1 MNRKLLNGLLVAS
14 LAIGSAMSV
23 TSCKDTDEDL
33 YAQLRDENAT
43 LDQRVKADIEAL
55 KTAQKALEDAQKKCQ
70 QDCDAKWKE
79 CLLKKDFEKTLN
91 DYVKLQGQHATLKWY
106 LDQID
111 GALVL
116 KDADGNPYETIGQQF
131 LALESAI
138 AALQNATDLTEL
150 QEFLKEN
157 NTTLPDVL
165 QSAINAEQQAN
176 ENEAILKALLEGY
189 EYSEQD
195 VTKIKGLLKQAV
207 DDAAA
212 AKATADEAKSKATTA
227 AATANTAKDA
237 ADKATAAV
245 ATLTPRVETVEK
257 EIEKITAQLDA
268 MTGKLNHLI
277 TGIVLQQVKNPV
289 FGKINLPLDI
299 NSKMLVAYFGEASN
313 VNFPPVNTS
322 RYEYDNT
329 NTGIDEATASL
340 LNIDTKNFN
349 GYLYA
354 EYDKDQGKDDENKEM
369 KLGSVY
375 MTVNPAG
382 VVLDGAQFDLV
393 NSKDELSPVHLT
405 KLVSSND
412 ELMFGVGGR
421 SEALGNGFYVTDAML
436 PINKINDVKLTLG
449 GNFESEVEDLLKNH
463 TLSDLA
469 QVAKLIYG
477 QFNNKISATGVKAGW
492 EYEQAILD
500 EEGKPTGET
509 ETINDATY
517 SEYGLAATTFKPLSY
532 KFLYGRH
539 FKPLPTISPIEDF
552 TLDSKLTITM
562 PEFNFNFDDVNLGFS
577 FGNITVDIPDGTV
590 IEVKIPKTNVYKVV
604 DGVQTSDIIGVIEEQ
619 TVKATDFTS
628 LENALSTAIS
638 NALKTQDQKINDA
651 FKKAIG
657 EVAKK
662 INSQINTEMAKL
674 KTNIETQFNNIVTE
688 IQNKVNGYLGTV
700 NNYIDKANSF
710 LNRIN
715 RFIEDPNH
723 YLQVTMLYSGNDG
736 AFHQVSNSSVAPTT
750 LVLNGGDGITLHPTS
765 YTYDM
770 IAPSFK
776 KYVAVTKVYK
786 NGEPENVDL
795 ERTKA
800 ANNTAGL
807 LNTIFPGNYTDVALK
822 LEKNY
827 TYEIVYS
834 SLDYHGVTSTRKFY
848 IAAE

>member
-79 CLLKKDFEKTLN
+79 CLLKKDFGTEFTNALN
-91 DYVKLQGQHATLKWY
+91 AYVTANGQNASLKWY
-106 LDQID
+106 LEQLD
-111 GALVL
+111 GALTMT
-116 KDADGNPYETIGQQF
+116 KPDGSHYNTIGEQF
-131 LALESAI
+131 LALETAL
-138 AALQNATDLTEL
+138 AAL
-150 QEFLKEN
+150 N
-157 NTTLPDVL
+157 NTNITEIPGLNEVAQWLKDHDNQTLPQVL
-165 QSAINAEQQAN
+165 QKAIDADKQAN
-176 ENEAILKALLEGY
+176 ENLEILKALLKGY
-189 EYSEQD
+189 EEAD
-195 VTKIKGLLKQAV
+195 GTFDLTKIQGLMKQAV
-207 DDAAA
+207 DDAAE
-212 AKATADEAKSKATTA
+212 AKATADEAKETA
-227 AATANTAKDA
+227 ADAGRTASTAKEA
-237 ADKATAAV
+237 ADMAQKAVNALKT
-245 ATLTPRVETVEK
+245 RVETVEK
-257 EIEKITAQLDA
+257 KIEKITAQLDA
-268 MTGKLNHLI
+268 MTGKLNKLV
-277 TGIVLQQVKNPV
+277 TGILLQQVNNPV
-289 FGKINLPLDI
+289 FGKINLPLDV
-299 NSKMLVAYFGEASN
+299 NSKMLVAYFGEATN
-313 VNFPPVNTS
+313 VNFPPVNSSAT
-322 RYEYDNT
+322 EYNNNLVISAADQNLL
-329 NTGIDEATASL
+329 GISTEKFD
-340 LNIDTKNFN
+340 
-349 GYLYA
+349 GYL
-354 EYDKDQGKDDENKEM
+354 GVDENHNL
-369 KLGSVY
+369 KLGSIY
-375 MTVNPAG
+375 LTVNPAS
-382 VVLDGAQFDLV
+382 LDVTGANWDLV
-393 NSKDELSPVHLT
+393 NSKGEESPVILSA
-405 KLVSSND
+405 LEESD
-412 ELMFGVGGR
+412 EKLMFGFGGR
-421 SEALGNGFYVTDAML
+421 ADDLPSLYRTEATVSEND
-436 PINKINDVKLTLG
+436 IDKIKLSLG
-449 GNFESEVEDLLKNH
+449 GNFESEIEDLLKNH

-469 QVAKLIYG
+469 QVAKLVYG
-477 QFNNKISATGVKAGW
+477 QFNNKVEATGIRAGW
-492 EYEQAILD
+492 DYD
-500 EEGKPTGET
+500 EVSVDENGVITT
-509 ETINDATY
+509 EKKQDATF
-517 SEYGLAATTFKPLSY
+517 SEFGLAATTFKPLSY

-562 PEFNFNFDDVNLGFS
+562 PTFKFNFDDVNLGFS

-590 IEVKIPKTNVYKVV
+590 IEVKIPETNVYKVV
-604 DGVQTSDIIGVIEEQ
+604 NGVQTSEIIGVIKEQ

-628 LENALSTAIS
+628 LEGALSTAIS
-638 NALKTQDQKINDA
+638 NALQTQNQAINDA

-662 INSQINTEMAKL
+662 INSQINTEMDKL

-723 YLQVTMLYSGNDG
+723 YLQVTMLYSANDG
-736 AFHQVSNSSVAPTT
+736 AFHQVSNSSVMPTT

-776 KYVAVTKVYK
+776 KYVAVTKVYNTK
-786 NGEPENVDL
+786 TGVTDEAL
-795 ERTKA
+795 TKA
-800 ANNTAGL
+800 ANDEAGL
-807 LNTIFPGNYTDVALK
+807 LNTVFPGNYTDVALK
-822 LEKNY
+822 LTKGY

>member
-165 QSAINAEQQAN
+165 QSAINAEKQAN
-176 ENEAILKALLEGY
+176 ENQAILEALLDGY

-195 VTKIKGLLKQAV
+195 VTKIKGLLKKAV
-207 DDAAA
+207 EDADAAKTA
-212 AKATADEAKSKATTA
+212 ANEAKTAANNAVTKATTA
-227 AATANTAKDA
+227 ETVANEAKTAVTNLT
-237 ADKATAAV
+237 TRVAAV
-245 ATLTPRVETVEK
+245 EK
-257 EIEKITAQLDA
+257 SVKELTAQLDA

-277 TGIVLQQVKNPV
+277 TSIEIQQVKNPV
-289 FGKINLPLDI
+289 FGKMNLPLDV
-299 NSKMLVAYFGEASN
+299 NSKMLISYFGEASN
-313 VNFPPVNTS
+313 VNFPPVNSSAT
-322 RYEYDNT
+322 EYNNNLVISAADQNLL
-329 NTGIDEATASL
+329 GISTE
-340 LNIDTKNFN
+340 NFN
-349 GYLYA
+349 GYLGA
-354 EYDKDQGKDDENKEM
+354 EDGNL

-382 VVLDGAQFDLV
+382 VDLEGAKFEMV
-393 NSKDELSPVHLT
+393 NSQGVASSVKLSELVKSDEVL
-405 KLVSSND
+405 K
-412 ELMFGVGGR
+412 FGFGGR
-421 SEALGNGFYVTDAML
+421 AADPTLPSLYVADATL
-436 PINKINDVKLTLG
+436 PVADIDKIKLTLG

-477 QFNNKISATGVKAGW
+477 QFNNKIEATGVKAGW

-500 EEGKPTGET
+500 EEGNPTGET
-509 ETINDATY
+509 ETIKDATF
-517 SEYGLAATTFKPLSY
+517 SEFGLAATTFKPLSY

-562 PEFNFNFDDVNLGFS
+562 PSFNFNFNNVTLDFKFEG
-577 FGNITVDIPDGTV
+577 ITVSLAGSEIV
-590 IEVKIPKTNVYKVV
+590 VNIPKTPVYDNDGNPIGYIQPDPVIV
-604 DGVQTSDIIGVIEEQ
+604 DNFADLEGAINNSL
-619 TVKATDFTS
+619 ATS
-628 LENALSTAIS
+628 LAA
-638 NALKTQDQKINDA
+638 QDTKLQEA
-651 FKKAIG
+651 FKKAINNI
-657 EVAKK
+657 AT
-662 INSQINTEMAKL
+662 QINGEINKEMAKL

-723 YLQVTMLYSGNDG
+723 YLQVTMLYSANDG

-776 KYVAVTKVYK
+776 KYVAVTKVY
-786 NGEPENVDL
+786 D
-795 ERTKA
+795 TKTGA
-800 ANNTAGL
+800 TNETLTKEANDKAGL
-807 LNTIFPGNYTDVALK
+807 LNTVFPGNYTDVALK
-822 LEKNY
+822 LTKGY

>member
-1 MNRKLLNGLLVAS
+1 MVAS

-55 KTAQKALEDAQKKCQ
+55 QKAQKALEDAQKKCQ

-79 CLLKKDFEKTLN
+79 CLFSKDFEKTLN
-91 DYVKLQGQHATLKWY
+91 DYVKLQGQRTTLKWY

-165 QSAINAEQQAN
+165 QSAINAEKQAN
-176 ENEAILKALLEGY
+176 ENQAILEALLDGY

-195 VTKIKGLLKQAV
+195 VTKIKGLLKKAV
-207 DDAAA
+207 EDADAAKTA
-212 AKATADEAKSKATTA
+212 ANEAKTAANNAVTKATTA
-227 AATANTAKDA
+227 ETVANEAKTAVTNLT
-237 ADKATAAV
+237 TRVAAV
-245 ATLTPRVETVEK
+245 EK
-257 EIEKITAQLDA
+257 SVKELTAQLDA

-277 TGIVLQQVKNPV
+277 TSIEIQQVKNPV
-289 FGKINLPLDI
+289 FGKMNLPLDV
-299 NSKMLVAYFGEASN
+299 NSKMLVSYFGEASN
-313 VNFPPVNTS
+313 VNFPPVNSSAT
-322 RYEYDNT
+322 EYNNNLVISAADQNLL
-329 NTGIDEATASL
+329 GISTE
-340 LNIDTKNFN
+340 NFN
-349 GYLYA
+349 GYLGA
-354 EYDKDQGKDDENKEM
+354 EDGNL

-382 VVLDGAQFDLV
+382 VDLEGAKFEMV
-393 NSKDELSPVHLT
+393 NSQGVASSVKLSELVKSDEVL
-405 KLVSSND
+405 K
-412 ELMFGVGGR
+412 FGFGGR
-421 SEALGNGFYVTDAML
+421 AADPTLPSLYVADATL
-436 PINKINDVKLTLG
+436 PVADIDKIKLTLG

-477 QFNNKISATGVKAGW
+477 QFNNKIEATGVKAGW

-500 EEGKPTGET
+500 EEGNPTGET
-509 ETINDATY
+509 ETIKDATF
-517 SEYGLAATTFKPLSY
+517 SEFGLAATTFKPLSY

-562 PEFNFNFDDVNLGFS
+562 PSFNFNFNNVTLDFKFEG
-577 FGNITVDIPDGTV
+577 ITVSLAGSEIV
-590 IEVKIPKTNVYKVV
+590 VNIPKTPVYDNDGNPIGYIKPDPVIV
-604 DGVQTSDIIGVIEEQ
+604 DNFADLEGAINNSL
-619 TVKATDFTS
+619 ATS
-628 LENALSTAIS
+628 LAA
-638 NALKTQDQKINDA
+638 QDTKLQEA
-651 FKKAIG
+651 FKKAINNI
-657 EVAKK
+657 AT
-662 INSQINTEMAKL
+662 QINGEINKEMDKL
-674 KTNIETQFNNIVTE
+674 KTNIETQFDNIISE
-688 IQNKVNGYLGTV
+688 IQDKVNGYLGTV

-723 YLQVTMLYSGNDG
+723 YLQVTMLYSANDG

-776 KYVAVTKVYK
+776 KYVAVTKVYDTK
-786 NGEPENVDL
+786 TGATDEAL
-795 ERTKA
+795 TKA
-800 ANNTAGL
+800 ANNEAGL
-807 LNTIFPGNYTDVALK
+807 LNTVFPGNYTDVALK
-822 LEKNY
+822 LTKGY

>member
-116 KDADGNPYETIGQQF
+116 KDADGKPYETIGQQF

-150 QEFLKEN
+150 QDFLKEN

-165 QSAINAEQQAN
+165 KSAIEAEKQAN
-176 ENEAILKALLEGY
+176 ENQAILEALLDGY
-189 EYSEQD
+189 DYSEQD
-195 VTKIKGLLKQAV
+195 VTKIKGLLKKAV
-207 DDAAA
+207 EDAAA
-212 AKATADEAKSKATTA
+212 AKDAATEAKNKASQA
-227 AATANTAKDA
+227 VNTANTAKDA

-245 ATLTPRVETVEK
+245 ATLTTRVAAVEK
-257 EIEKITAQLDA
+257 SVKELTAKLDA

-277 TGIVLQQVKNPV
+277 TGIELQQVNNPV
-289 FGKINLPLDI
+289 FGKMNLPLDV
-299 NSKMLVAYFGEASN
+299 NSKMLVSYFGEASN

-322 RYEYDNT
+322 STEYDGKTIVISSTDNQLL
-329 NTGIDEATASL
+329 GISTEKFD
-340 LNIDTKNFN
+340 
-349 GYLYA
+349 GYLGA
-354 EYDKDQGKDDENKEM
+354 ENGNL

-382 VVLDGAQFDLV
+382 VDLEGATFELV
-393 NSKDELSPVHLT
+393 NSQGVASSVKLSELVKSDEVL
-405 KLVSSND
+405 K
-412 ELMFGVGGR
+412 FGFGGR
-421 SEALGNGFYVTDAML
+421 AADPTLPSLYVADATV
-436 PINKINDVKLTLG
+436 PVADIDKIKLTLG

-477 QFNNKISATGVKAGW
+477 QFNNKIEATGVKAGW
-492 EYEQAILD
+492 EYEQTTYD
-500 EEGKPTGET
+500 EKGNATT
-509 ETINDATY
+509 ETIKDATY
-517 SEYGLAATTFKPLSY
+517 SEFGLAATTFKPLSY

-562 PEFNFNFDDVNLGFS
+562 PTFNFNFDGVDLGFS
-577 FGNITVDIPDGTV
+577 FGNIAVSLNGAEIVVNIPET
-590 IEVKIPKTNVYKVV
+590 PVY
-604 DGVQTSDIIGVIEEQ
+604 DNDNHPIGYIKPDPIHV
-619 TVKATDFTS
+619 TDFSQLEAQISASISSS
-628 LENALSTAIS
+628 LQA
-638 NALKTQDQKINDA
+638 QDEKINEA
-651 FKKAIG
+651 FRKAIG

-662 INSQINTEMAKL
+662 INGQINQEMAKL
-674 KTNIETQFNNIVTE
+674 KTNIEGQFDKIISE
-688 IQNKVNGYLGTV
+688 IQDKVNGYLGTV
-700 NNYIDKANSF
+700 NNYIGKANSF

-723 YLQVTMLYSGNDG
+723 YLQVTMLYSANDG
-736 AFHQVSNSSVAPTT
+736 AFHQVSNSSVMPTT

-776 KYVAVTKVYK
+776 KYVAVTKVYDTK
-786 NGEPENVDL
+786 TGVTDEAL
-795 ERTKA
+795 TKA
-800 ANNTAGL
+800 ANNEAGL
-807 LNTIFPGNYTDVALK
+807 LNTVFPGNYTDVALK
-822 LEKNY
+822 LTKGY

>member
-55 KTAQKALEDAQKKCQ
+55 QKAQKALEDAQKKCQ

-165 QSAINAEQQAN
+165 QSAINAEKQAN
-176 ENEAILKALLEGY
+176 ENQAILEALLDGY

-245 ATLTPRVETVEK
+245 ATLTTRVAAVEK
-257 EIEKITAQLDA
+257 SVKELTAQLDA

-277 TGIVLQQVKNPV
+277 TSIEIQQVKNPV
-289 FGKINLPLDI
+289 FGKMNLPLDV
-299 NSKMLVAYFGEASN
+299 NSKMLVSYFGEASN
-313 VNFPPVNTS
+313 VNFPPVNSSAT
-322 RYEYDNT
+322 EYNNNLVISAADQNLL
-329 NTGIDEATASL
+329 GISTEKFD
-340 LNIDTKNFN
+340 
-349 GYLYA
+349 GYLGA
-354 EYDKDQGKDDENKEM
+354 EDGNL

-382 VVLDGAQFDLV
+382 VDLEGAKFEMV
-393 NSKDELSPVHLT
+393 NSQGVASSVKLSELVKSDEVL
-405 KLVSSND
+405 K
-412 ELMFGVGGR
+412 FGFGGR
-421 SEALGNGFYVTDAML
+421 AADPTLPSLYVADATL
-436 PINKINDVKLTLG
+436 PVADIDKIKLTLG

-477 QFNNKISATGVKAGW
+477 QFNNKIEATGVKAGW

-500 EEGKPTGET
+500 EEGNPTGET
-509 ETINDATY
+509 ETIKDATF
-517 SEYGLAATTFKPLSY
+517 SEFGLAATTFKPLSY

-577 FGNITVDIPDGTV
+577 FGDITVSLAGAEIIVNIPETTV
-590 IEVKIPKTNVYKVV
+590 YDDENNPIGYIKPDPIHVK
-604 DGVQTSDIIGVIEEQ
+604 
-619 TVKATDFTS
+619 DFSQLEAQISASISSS
-628 LENALSTAIS
+628 LQA
-638 NALKTQDQKINDA
+638 QDEKINEA

-662 INSQINTEMAKL
+662 INSQINTEMDKL

-723 YLQVTMLYSGNDG
+723 YLQVTMLYSANDG

-776 KYVAVTKVYK
+776 KYVAVTKVYDTK
-786 NGEPENVDL
+786 TGVTDEAL
-795 ERTKA
+795 TKA
-800 ANNTAGL
+800 ANNEAGL
-807 LNTIFPGNYTDVALK
+807 LNTVFPGNYTDVALK
-822 LEKNY
+822 LTKGY

>member
-55 KTAQKALEDAQKKCQ
+55 QKAQKALEEAQKKCQ

-165 QSAINAEQQAN
+165 QSAINAEKQAN
-176 ENEAILKALLEGY
+176 ENQAILEALLDGY

-195 VTKIKGLLKQAV
+195 VTKIKGLLKKAV
-207 DDAAA
+207 EDADAAKTA
-212 AKATADEAKSKATTA
+212 ANEAKTAANNAVTKATTA
-227 AATANTAKDA
+227 ETVANEAKTAVTNLT
-237 ADKATAAV
+237 TRVAAV
-245 ATLTPRVETVEK
+245 EK
-257 EIEKITAQLDA
+257 SVKELTAQLDA

-277 TGIVLQQVKNPV
+277 TSIEIQQVKNPV
-289 FGKINLPLDI
+289 FGKMNLPLDV
-299 NSKMLVAYFGEASN
+299 NSKMLVSYFGEASN
-313 VNFPPVNTS
+313 VNFPPVNSSAT
-322 RYEYDNT
+322 EYNNNLVISAADQNLL
-329 NTGIDEATASL
+329 GISTE
-340 LNIDTKNFN
+340 NFN
-349 GYLYA
+349 GYLGA
-354 EYDKDQGKDDENKEM
+354 EDGNL

-382 VVLDGAQFDLV
+382 VDLEGAKFEMV
-393 NSKDELSPVHLT
+393 NSQGVASSVKLSELVKSDEVL
-405 KLVSSND
+405 K
-412 ELMFGVGGR
+412 FGFGGR
-421 SEALGNGFYVTDAML
+421 AADPTLPSLYVADATL
-436 PINKINDVKLTLG
+436 PVADIDKIKLTLG

-477 QFNNKISATGVKAGW
+477 QFNNKIEATGVKAGW
-492 EYEQAILD
+492 EYKQDILD
-500 EEGKPTGET
+500 EEGNPTGET
-509 ETINDATY
+509 ETIKDATF
-517 SEYGLAATTFKPLSY
+517 SEFGLAATTFKPLSY

-562 PEFNFNFDDVNLGFS
+562 PSFNFNFNNVTLDFKFEG
-577 FGNITVDIPDGTV
+577 ITVSLAGSEIV
-590 IEVKIPKTNVYKVV
+590 VNIPKTPVYDNDGNPIGYIQPDPVIV
-604 DGVQTSDIIGVIEEQ
+604 DNFADLEGAINNSL
-619 TVKATDFTS
+619 ATS
-628 LENALSTAIS
+628 LAA
-638 NALKTQDQKINDA
+638 QDTKLQEA
-651 FKKAIG
+651 FKKAINNI
-657 EVAKK
+657 AT
-662 INSQINTEMAKL
+662 QINGEINKEMAKL

-723 YLQVTMLYSGNDG
+723 YLQVTMLYSANDG

-776 KYVAVTKVYK
+776 KYVAVTKVY
-786 NGEPENVDL
+786 D
-795 ERTKA
+795 TKTGA
-800 ANNTAGL
+800 TNETLTKEANDKAGL
-807 LNTIFPGNYTDVALK
+807 LNTVFPGNYTDVALK
-822 LEKNY
+822 LTKGY

>member
-195 VTKIKGLLKQAV
+195 VTKIKGLLKKAV

-212 AKATADEAKSKATTA
+212 AKAAANEAKTAANNAVTKATTA
-227 AATANTAKDA
+227 ETVANEAKTAVTNLT
-237 ADKATAAV
+237 TRVAAV
-245 ATLTPRVETVEK
+245 EK
-257 EIEKITAQLDA
+257 SVKDLAAQLDA

-277 TGIVLQQVKNPV
+277 TSIEIQQVKNPV
-289 FGKINLPLDI
+289 FGKMNLPLDV
-299 NSKMLVAYFGEASN
+299 NSKMLVSYFGEASN
-313 VNFPPVNTS
+313 VNFPPVNSSAT
-322 RYEYDNT
+322 EYNNNLVISAADQNLL
-329 NTGIDEATASL
+329 GISTE
-340 LNIDTKNFN
+340 NFN
-349 GYLYA
+349 GYLGA
-354 EYDKDQGKDDENKEM
+354 EDGNL

-382 VVLDGAQFDLV
+382 VDLEGAKFEMV
-393 NSKDELSPVHLT
+393 NSQGVASSVKLSELVKSDEVL
-405 KLVSSND
+405 K
-412 ELMFGVGGR
+412 FGFGGR
-421 SEALGNGFYVTDAML
+421 AADPTLPSLYVADATL
-436 PINKINDVKLTLG
+436 PVADIDKIKLTLG

-477 QFNNKISATGVKAGW
+477 QFNNKIEATGVKAGW
-492 EYEQAILD
+492 EYKQAILD
-500 EEGKPTGET
+500 EEGNPTGET
-509 ETINDATY
+509 ETIKDATF
-517 SEYGLAATTFKPLSY
+517 SEFGLAATTFKPLSY

-577 FGNITVDIPDGTV
+577 FGDITVSLAGAEIIVNIPETTV
-590 IEVKIPKTNVYKVV
+590 YDDENNPIGYIKPDPIHVK
-604 DGVQTSDIIGVIEEQ
+604 
-619 TVKATDFTS
+619 DFSQLEAQISASISSS
-628 LENALSTAIS
+628 LQA
-638 NALKTQDQKINDA
+638 QDEKINEA

-662 INSQINTEMAKL
+662 INSQINTEMDKL

-723 YLQVTMLYSGNDG
+723 YLQVTMLYSANDG

-750 LVLNGGDGITLHPTS
+750 LELNGGDGITLHPTS

-776 KYVAVTKVYK
+776 KYVAVTKVYDNK
-786 NGEPENVDL
+786 TGVTNEAL
-795 ERTKA
+795 TKA
-800 ANNTAGL
+800 ANDKAGL
-807 LNTIFPGNYTDVALK
+807 LNTVFPGNYTDVALK
-822 LEKNY
+822 LTKGY

-848 IAAE
+848 IMVK

>member
-43 LDQRVKADIEAL
+43 LDQKVNADIEAL
-55 KTAQKALEDAQKKCQ
+55 KTAQKALEEAQKKCQ

-91 DYVKLQGQHATLKWY
+91 DYVKSAGRNETLLWY
-106 LDQID
+106 LAQINSALTKANPD
-111 GALVL
+111 GTNTEYNTIGERFVALETALAALNNTNITEIPGLDEVAQWL
-116 KDADGNPYETIGQQF
+116 KDHDNQ
-131 LALESAI
+131 
-138 AALQNATDLTEL
+138 
-150 QEFLKEN
+150 
-157 NTTLPDVL
+157 TLPQVL
-165 QSAINAEQQAN
+165 QKAINADKQAN
-176 ENEAILKALLEGY
+176 ENLAILQALLKGY
-189 EYSEQD
+189 ENAD
-195 VTKIKGLLKQAV
+195 GTFDLTKIQGLMKQAV

-227 AATANTAKDA
+227 AATANTAKEA

-245 ATLTPRVETVEK
+245 ATLTTRVETVEK
-257 EIEKITAQLDA
+257 KIEKITAQLDA

-277 TGIVLQQVKNPV
+277 TSIEIQQVKNPV
-289 FGKINLPLDI
+289 FGKMNLPLDV
-299 NSKMLVAYFGEASN
+299 NSKMLVSYFGEASN
-313 VNFPPVNTS
+313 VNFPPVNSSAT
-322 RYEYDNT
+322 EYNNNLVISAADQNLL
-329 NTGIDEATASL
+329 GISTE
-340 LNIDTKNFN
+340 NFN
-349 GYLYA
+349 GYLGA
-354 EYDKDQGKDDENKEM
+354 EDGNL

-382 VVLDGAQFDLV
+382 VDLEGAKFEMV
-393 NSKDELSPVHLT
+393 NSQGVASSVKLSELVKSDEVL
-405 KLVSSND
+405 K
-412 ELMFGVGGR
+412 FGFGGR
-421 SEALGNGFYVTDAML
+421 AADPTLPSLYVADATL
-436 PINKINDVKLTLG
+436 PVADIDKIKLTLG

-477 QFNNKISATGVKAGW
+477 QFNNKIEATGVKAGW

-500 EEGKPTGET
+500 EEGNPTGET
-509 ETINDATY
+509 ETIKDATF
-517 SEYGLAATTFKPLSY
+517 SEFGLAATTFKPLSY

-577 FGNITVDIPDGTV
+577 FGDITVDIPDGTV
-590 IEVKIPKTNVYKVV
+590 IEVKIPETNVYKVV
-604 DGVQTSDIIGVIEEQ
+604 NGVQTSEIIGVIKEQ

-628 LENALSTAIS
+628 LEGALSTAIS
-638 NALKTQDQKINDA
+638 NALQTQNEAINDA

-662 INSQINTEMAKL
+662 INSQINTEMDKL

-723 YLQVTMLYSGNDG
+723 YLQVTMLYSANDG

-750 LVLNGGDGITLHPTS
+750 LELNGGDGITLHPTS

-776 KYVAVTKVYK
+776 KYVAVTKVYDNK
-786 NGEPENVDL
+786 TGVTNEAL
-795 ERTKA
+795 TKA
-800 ANNTAGL
+800 ANDKAGL
-807 LNTIFPGNYTDVALK
+807 LNTVFPGNYTDVALK
-822 LEKNY
+822 LTKGY

-848 IAAE
+848 IMVK

>member
-55 KTAQKALEDAQKKCQ
+55 KTAQKALEDAQKKCKT
-70 QDCDAKWKE
+70 DCEKAWTDFKATGFDE
-79 CLLKKDFEKTLN
+79 CLN
-91 DYVKLQGQHATLKWY
+91 NYVKKNGQHAALTWY
-106 LDQID
+106 LEQID

-150 QEFLKEN
+150 QDFLKEN

-165 QSAINAEQQAN
+165 KSAIKAEKQAN
-176 ENEAILKALLEGY
+176 ENQAILEALLDGY
-189 EYSEQD
+189 DYSEQD
-195 VTKIKGLLKQAV
+195 VTKIKGLLKKAV
-207 DDAAA
+207 EDAAA
-212 AKATADEAKSKATTA
+212 AKAAATEAKTTA
-227 AATANTAKDA
+227 SQAVTTANTAKDA

-245 ATLTPRVETVEK
+245 ATLTTRVAAVEK
-257 EIEKITAQLDA
+257 SVKELTAKLDA

-277 TGIVLQQVKNPV
+277 TGIELQQVNNPV
-289 FGKINLPLDI
+289 FGKMNLPLDV
-299 NSKMLVAYFGEASN
+299 NSKMLVSYFGEASN

-322 RYEYDNT
+322 STEYDGKTIVISSTDNQLL
-329 NTGIDEATASL
+329 GISTEKFD
-340 LNIDTKNFN
+340 
-349 GYLYA
+349 GYLGA
-354 EYDKDQGKDDENKEM
+354 ENGNL

-382 VVLDGAQFDLV
+382 VDLEGATFELV
-393 NSKDELSPVHLT
+393 NSQGTASSVKLSELVKSDEVL
-405 KLVSSND
+405 K
-412 ELMFGVGGR
+412 FGFGGR
-421 SEALGNGFYVTDAML
+421 AADPTLPSLYVADATV
-436 PINKINDVKLTLG
+436 PVADIDKIKLTLG

-477 QFNNKISATGVKAGW
+477 QFNNKLEATGVKAGW
-492 EYEQAILD
+492 EYEQTTYD
-500 EEGKPTGET
+500 ENGNATT
-509 ETINDATY
+509 ETIKDATY
-517 SEYGLAATTFKPLSY
+517 SEFGLAATTFKPLSY

-562 PEFNFNFDDVNLGFS
+562 PTFNFNFNNVTLDFKFEG
-577 FGNITVDIPDGTV
+577 ITVSLTGSQIVVNIPRTPVYDNAGNPIGYIEPEPV
-590 IEVKIPKTNVYKVV
+590 IV
-604 DGVQTSDIIGVIEEQ
+604 DKFADLE
-619 TVKATDFTS
+619 KAINSSLATS
-628 LENALSTAIS
+628 LAA
-638 NALKTQDQKINDA
+638 QDTKLQEA

-657 EVAKK
+657 NIAT
-662 INSQINTEMAKL
+662 QINGEINKQMASL
-674 KTNIETQFNNIVTE
+674 KTSIEGQFDKIISE
-688 IQNKVNGYLGTV
+688 IQDKVNGYLGTV
-700 NNYIDKANSF
+700 NNYIGKANSF

-723 YLQVTMLYSGNDG
+723 YLQVTMLYSANDG
-736 AFHQVSNSSVAPTT
+736 AFHQVSNSSVMPTT

-776 KYVAVTKVYK
+776 KYVAVTKVYDTK
-786 NGEPENVDL
+786 TGVTDEAL
-795 ERTKA
+795 TKA
-800 ANNTAGL
+800 ANNEAGL
-807 LNTIFPGNYTDVALK
+807 LNTVFPGNYTDVALK
-822 LEKNY
+822 LTKGY

>member
-55 KTAQKALEDAQKKCQ
+55 QKAQKALEEAQKQCKT
-70 QDCDAKWKE
+70 DCEKAWTDFKATGFDE
-79 CLLKKDFEKTLN
+79 CLN
-91 DYVKLQGQHATLKWY
+91 NYVKKNGQHAALTWY
-106 LDQID
+106 LEQID

-116 KDADGNPYETIGQQF
+116 KDADGHPYETIGQQF

-212 AKATADEAKSKATTA
+212 AKATADEAKTAANNAVTKATTA
-227 AATANTAKDA
+227 ETVANEAKTAVTNLT
-237 ADKATAAV
+237 TRVAAV
-245 ATLTPRVETVEK
+245 EK
-257 EIEKITAQLDA
+257 SVKELTAQLDA

-277 TGIVLQQVKNPV
+277 TSIEIQQVKNPV
-289 FGKINLPLDI
+289 FGKMNLPLDV
-299 NSKMLVAYFGEASN
+299 NSKMLVSYFGEASN
-313 VNFPPVNTS
+313 VNFPPVNSSAT
-322 RYEYDNT
+322 EYNNNLVISAADQNLL
-329 NTGIDEATASL
+329 GISTE
-340 LNIDTKNFN
+340 NFN
-349 GYLYA
+349 GYLGA
-354 EYDKDQGKDDENKEM
+354 EDGNL

-382 VVLDGAQFDLV
+382 VDLEGAKFEMV
-393 NSKDELSPVHLT
+393 NSQGVASSVKLSELVKSDEVL
-405 KLVSSND
+405 K
-412 ELMFGVGGR
+412 FGFGGR
-421 SEALGNGFYVTDAML
+421 AADPTLPSLYVADATL
-436 PINKINDVKLTLG
+436 PVADIDKIKLTLG

-477 QFNNKISATGVKAGW
+477 QFNNKIEATGVKAGW

-500 EEGKPTGET
+500 EEGNPTGET
-509 ETINDATY
+509 ETIKDATF
-517 SEYGLAATTFKPLSY
+517 SEFGLAATTFKPLSY

-577 FGNITVDIPDGTV
+577 FGDITVSLAGAEIIVNIPETTV
-590 IEVKIPKTNVYKVV
+590 YDDENNPIGYIKPDPIHVK
-604 DGVQTSDIIGVIEEQ
+604 
-619 TVKATDFTS
+619 DFSQLEAQISASISSS
-628 LENALSTAIS
+628 LQA
-638 NALKTQDQKINDA
+638 QDEKINEA

-662 INSQINTEMAKL
+662 INSQINTEMDKL

-723 YLQVTMLYSGNDG
+723 YLQVTMLYSANDG

-776 KYVAVTKVYK
+776 KYVAVTKVYNTK
-786 NGEPENVDL
+786 TGVTDEAL
-795 ERTKA
+795 TKA
-800 ANNTAGL
+800 ANNEAGL
-807 LNTIFPGNYTDVALK
+807 LNTVFPGNYTDVALK
-822 LEKNY
+822 LTKGY

>member
-43 LDQRVKADIEAL
+43 LDQKVNADIEAL
-55 KTAQKALEDAQKKCQ
+55 QKAQKALEEAQKKCKE
-70 QDCDAKWKE
+70 DCETAWTNFKQTGLEEWLNNYVQKAGRNE
-79 CLLKKDFEKTLN
+79 TLL
-91 DYVKLQGQHATLKWY
+91 WY
-106 LDQID
+106 LQQINSALTKANPD
-111 GALVL
+111 GTTTEY
-116 KDADGNPYETIGQQF
+116 NTIGERF
-131 LALESAI
+131 VELESAI
-138 AALQNATDLTEL
+138 AAL
-150 QEFLKEN
+150 N
-157 NTTLPDVL
+157 NTNITDIPGLNEVAEWLKNHDNQTLPQVL
-165 QSAINAEQQAN
+165 QKAINADKQAN
-176 ENEAILKALLEGY
+176 ENLAILQALLKGY
-189 EYSEQD
+189 ENAD
-195 VTKIKGLLKQAV
+195 GTFDLTKIQGLMKQAV
-207 DDAAA
+207 EDAAE
-212 AKATADEAKSKATTA
+212 AKTTADEAKETA
-227 AATANTAKDA
+227 ADAGRTASTAKEA
-237 ADKATAAV
+237 ADMAQKAVNALKT
-245 ATLTPRVETVEK
+245 RVETVEK
-257 EIEKITAQLDA
+257 NIEKLTAQLDA

-277 TGIVLQQVKNPV
+277 TSIEIQQVKNPV
-289 FGKINLPLDI
+289 FGKMNLPLDV
-299 NSKMLVAYFGEASN
+299 NSKMLVSYFGEASN
-313 VNFPPVNTS
+313 VNFPPVNSSAT
-322 RYEYDNT
+322 EYNNNLVISAADQNLL
-329 NTGIDEATASL
+329 GISTE
-340 LNIDTKNFN
+340 NFN
-349 GYLYA
+349 GYLGA
-354 EYDKDQGKDDENKEM
+354 EDGNL

-382 VVLDGAQFDLV
+382 VDLEGAKFEMV
-393 NSKDELSPVHLT
+393 NSQGVASSVKLSELVKSDEVL
-405 KLVSSND
+405 K
-412 ELMFGVGGR
+412 FGFGGR
-421 SEALGNGFYVTDAML
+421 AADPTLPSLYVADATL
-436 PINKINDVKLTLG
+436 PVADIDKIKLTLG

-477 QFNNKISATGVKAGW
+477 QFNNKIEATGVKAGW

-500 EEGKPTGET
+500 EEGNPTGET
-509 ETINDATY
+509 ETIKDATF
-517 SEYGLAATTFKPLSY
+517 SEFGLAATTFKPLSY

-562 PEFNFNFDDVNLGFS
+562 PSFNFNFNNVTLDFKFEG
-577 FGNITVDIPDGTV
+577 ITVSLAGSEIV
-590 IEVKIPKTNVYKVV
+590 VNIPKTPVYDNDGNPIGYIEPDPVIV
-604 DGVQTSDIIGVIEEQ
+604 DNFADLEGAINNSL
-619 TVKATDFTS
+619 ATS
-628 LENALSTAIS
+628 LAA
-638 NALKTQDQKINDA
+638 QDTKLQEA
-651 FKKAIG
+651 FKKAINNI
-657 EVAKK
+657 AT
-662 INSQINTEMAKL
+662 QINGEINKEMAKL

-723 YLQVTMLYSGNDG
+723 YLQVTMLYSANDG

-776 KYVAVTKVYK
+776 KYVAVTKVYDTK
-786 NGEPENVDL
+786 TGVTDEAL
-795 ERTKA
+795 TKA
-800 ANNTAGL
+800 ANNEAGL
-807 LNTIFPGNYTDVALK
+807 LNTVFPGNYTDVALK
-822 LEKNY
+822 LTKGY

>member
-138 AALQNATDLTEL
+138 TALQNATDLTEL

-165 QSAINAEQQAN
+165 QSAINAEKQAN
-176 ENEAILKALLEGY
+176 ENQAILEALLDGY

-195 VTKIKGLLKQAV
+195 VTKIKGLLKKAV
-207 DDAAA
+207 EDADAAKTA
-212 AKATADEAKSKATTA
+212 ANEAKTAANNAVTKATTA
-227 AATANTAKDA
+227 ETVANEAKTAVTNLT
-237 ADKATAAV
+237 TRVAAV
-245 ATLTPRVETVEK
+245 EK
-257 EIEKITAQLDA
+257 SVKELTAQLDA

-277 TGIVLQQVKNPV
+277 TSIEIQQVKNPV
-289 FGKINLPLDI
+289 FGKMNLPLDV
-299 NSKMLVAYFGEASN
+299 NSKMLISYFGEASN
-313 VNFPPVNTS
+313 VNFPPVNSSAT
-322 RYEYDNT
+322 EYNNNLVISAADQNLL
-329 NTGIDEATASL
+329 GISTE
-340 LNIDTKNFN
+340 NFN
-349 GYLYA
+349 GYLGA
-354 EYDKDQGKDDENKEM
+354 EDGNL

-382 VVLDGAQFDLV
+382 VDLEGAKFEMV
-393 NSKDELSPVHLT
+393 NSQGVASSVKLSELVKSDEVL
-405 KLVSSND
+405 K
-412 ELMFGVGGR
+412 FGFGGR
-421 SEALGNGFYVTDAML
+421 AADPTLPSLYVADATL
-436 PINKINDVKLTLG
+436 PVADIDKIKLTLG

-477 QFNNKISATGVKAGW
+477 QFNNKIEATGVKAGW

-500 EEGKPTGET
+500 EEGNPTGET
-509 ETINDATY
+509 ETIKDATF
-517 SEYGLAATTFKPLSY
+517 SEFGLAATTFKPLSY

-562 PEFNFNFDDVNLGFS
+562 PSFNFNFNNVTLDFKFEG
-577 FGNITVDIPDGTV
+577 ITVSLAGSEIV
-590 IEVKIPKTNVYKVV
+590 VNIPKTPVYDNDGKPIGYIQPDPVIV
-604 DGVQTSDIIGVIEEQ
+604 DNFADLEGAINNSL
-619 TVKATDFTS
+619 ATS
-628 LENALSTAIS
+628 LAA
-638 NALKTQDQKINDA
+638 QDTKLQEA
-651 FKKAIG
+651 FKKAINNI
-657 EVAKK
+657 AT
-662 INSQINTEMAKL
+662 QINGEINKEMAKL

-723 YLQVTMLYSGNDG
+723 YLQVTMLYSANDG

-776 KYVAVTKVYK
+776 KYVAVTKVYDTK
-786 NGEPENVDL
+786 TRVTDEAL
-795 ERTKA
+795 TKA
-800 ANNTAGL
+800 ANNEAGL
-807 LNTIFPGNYTDVALK
+807 LNTVFPGNYTDVALK
-822 LEKNY
+822 LTKGY

>member
-43 LDQRVKADIEAL
+43 LDQKVNADIEAL
-55 KTAQKALEDAQKKCQ
+55 KTAQKALEEAQKKCKT
-70 QDCDAKWKE
+70 DCEKAWTDFKATGFDE
-79 CLLKKDFEKTLN
+79 CLN
-91 DYVKLQGQHATLKWY
+91 NYVKKNGQHAALTWY
-106 LDQID
+106 LEQID

-165 QSAINAEQQAN
+165 QSAINAEKQAN
-176 ENEAILKALLEGY
+176 ENQAILEALLDGY

-195 VTKIKGLLKQAV
+195 VTKIKGLLKKAV

-212 AKATADEAKSKATTA
+212 AKAAATEAKTTA
-227 AATANTAKDA
+227 SQAVTTANTAKDA

-245 ATLTPRVETVEK
+245 ATLTTRVAAVEK
-257 EIEKITAQLDA
+257 SVKELTAQLDA

-277 TGIVLQQVKNPV
+277 TSIEIQQVKNPV
-289 FGKINLPLDI
+289 FGKMNLPLDV
-299 NSKMLVAYFGEASN
+299 NSKMLVSYFGEASN
-313 VNFPPVNTS
+313 VNFPPVNSSAT
-322 RYEYDNT
+322 EYNNNLVISAADQNLL
-329 NTGIDEATASL
+329 GISTE
-340 LNIDTKNFN
+340 NFN
-349 GYLYA
+349 GYLGA
-354 EYDKDQGKDDENKEM
+354 EDGNL

-382 VVLDGAQFDLV
+382 VDLEGAKFEMV
-393 NSKDELSPVHLT
+393 NSQGVASSVKLSELVKSDEVL
-405 KLVSSND
+405 K
-412 ELMFGVGGR
+412 FGFGGR
-421 SEALGNGFYVTDAML
+421 AADPTLPSLYVADATL
-436 PINKINDVKLTLG
+436 PVADIDKIKLTLG

-477 QFNNKISATGVKAGW
+477 QFNNKIEATGVKAGW

-500 EEGKPTGET
+500 EEGNPTGET
-509 ETINDATY
+509 ETIKDATF
-517 SEYGLAATTFKPLSY
+517 SEFGLAATTFKPLSY

-562 PEFNFNFDDVNLGFS
+562 PSFNFNFNNVTLDFKFEG
-577 FGNITVDIPDGTV
+577 ITVSLAGSEIV
-590 IEVKIPKTNVYKVV
+590 VNIPKTTVYDNDNNPIGYIKPKPVIV
-604 DGVQTSDIIGVIEEQ
+604 DNFADLEE
-619 TVKATDFTS
+619 AINNSLATS
-628 LENALSTAIS
+628 LAA
-638 NALKTQDQKINDA
+638 QDTKLQEA
-651 FKKAIG
+651 FKKAINNI
-657 EVAKK
+657 AT
-662 INSQINTEMAKL
+662 QINGEINKEMANL

-688 IQNKVNGYLGTV
+688 IQDKVNGYLGTV

-723 YLQVTMLYSGNDG
+723 YLQVTMLYSANDG

-776 KYVAVTKVYK
+776 KYVAVTKVY
-786 NGEPENVDL
+786 D
-795 ERTKA
+795 TKTGA
-800 ANNTAGL
+800 TNETLTKEANDKAGL
-807 LNTIFPGNYTDVALK
+807 LNTVFPGNYTDVALK
-822 LEKNY
+822 LTKGY

>member
-79 CLLKKDFEKTLN
+79 CLLEKDFEKTLN

-116 KDADGNPYETIGQQF
+116 KDADGKPYETIGQQF

-150 QEFLKEN
+150 QDFLKEN

-165 QSAINAEQQAN
+165 KSAIEAEKQAN
-176 ENEAILKALLEGY
+176 ENQAILEALLDGY
-189 EYSEQD
+189 DYSEQD
-195 VTKIKGLLKQAV
+195 VTKIKGLLKKAV
-207 DDAAA
+207 EDAAA
-212 AKATADEAKSKATTA
+212 AKDAATEAKTKASQA
-227 AATANTAKDA
+227 VNTANTAKDA

-245 ATLTPRVETVEK
+245 ATLTTRVAAVEK
-257 EIEKITAQLDA
+257 SVKELTAKLDA

-277 TGIVLQQVKNPV
+277 TGIELQQVNNPV
-289 FGKINLPLDI
+289 FGKMNLPLDV
-299 NSKMLVAYFGEASN
+299 NSKMLVSYFGEASN

-322 RYEYDNT
+322 STEYDGKTIVISSTDNQLL
-329 NTGIDEATASL
+329 GISTEKFD
-340 LNIDTKNFN
+340 
-349 GYLYA
+349 GYLGA
-354 EYDKDQGKDDENKEM
+354 ENGNL

-382 VVLDGAQFDLV
+382 VDLEGATFELV
-393 NSKDELSPVHLT
+393 NSQGVASSVKLSELVKSDEVL
-405 KLVSSND
+405 K
-412 ELMFGVGGR
+412 FGFGGR
-421 SEALGNGFYVTDAML
+421 AADPTLPSLYVADATV
-436 PINKINDVKLTLG
+436 PVADIDKIKLTLG

-477 QFNNKISATGVKAGW
+477 QFNNKIEATGVKAGW
-492 EYEQAILD
+492 EYEQTTYD
-500 EEGKPTGET
+500 EKGNATT
-509 ETINDATY
+509 ETIKDATY
-517 SEYGLAATTFKPLSY
+517 SEFGLAATTFKPLSY

-562 PEFNFNFDDVNLGFS
+562 PTFNFNFDGVDLGFS
-577 FGNITVDIPDGTV
+577 FGNIAVSLNGAEIVVNIPET
-590 IEVKIPKTNVYKVV
+590 PVY
-604 DGVQTSDIIGVIEEQ
+604 DNDNHQIGYIKPDPIRV
-619 TVKATDFTS
+619 TDFSQLEAQISASISSS
-628 LENALSTAIS
+628 LQA
-638 NALKTQDQKINDA
+638 QDEKINEA

-674 KTNIETQFNNIVTE
+674 KTNIEGQFDKIISE
-688 IQNKVNGYLGTV
+688 IQDKVNGYLGTV
-700 NNYIDKANSF
+700 NNYIGKANSF

-723 YLQVTMLYSGNDG
+723 YLQVTMLYSANDG
-736 AFHQVSNSSVAPTT
+736 AFHQVSNSSVMPTT

-776 KYVAVTKVYK
+776 KYVAVTKVYDTK
-786 NGEPENVDL
+786 TGVTDEAL
-795 ERTKA
+795 TKA
-800 ANNTAGL
+800 ANNEAGL
-807 LNTIFPGNYTDVALK
+807 LNTVFPGNYTDVALK
-822 LEKNY
+822 LTKGY

>member
-14 LAIGSAMSV
+14 LAIGSALSV
-23 TSCKDTDEDL
+23 TSCNDTDEDL

-138 AALQNATDLTEL
+138 TALQNATDLTEL

-165 QSAINAEQQAN
+165 QSAINAEKQAN
-176 ENEAILKALLEGY
+176 ENQAILEALLDGY

-195 VTKIKGLLKQAV
+195 VTKIKGLLKKAV
-207 DDAAA
+207 EDADAAKTA
-212 AKATADEAKSKATTA
+212 ANEAKTAANNAVTKATTA
-227 AATANTAKDA
+227 ETVANEAKTAVTNLT
-237 ADKATAAV
+237 TRVAAV
-245 ATLTPRVETVEK
+245 EK
-257 EIEKITAQLDA
+257 SVKELTAQLDA

-277 TGIVLQQVKNPV
+277 TSIEIQQVKNPV
-289 FGKINLPLDI
+289 FGKMNLPLDV
-299 NSKMLVAYFGEASN
+299 NSKMLISYFGEASN
-313 VNFPPVNTS
+313 VNFPPVNSSAT
-322 RYEYDNT
+322 EYNNNLVISAADQNLL
-329 NTGIDEATASL
+329 GISTE
-340 LNIDTKNFN
+340 NFN
-349 GYLYA
+349 GYLGA
-354 EYDKDQGKDDENKEM
+354 EDGNL

-382 VVLDGAQFDLV
+382 VDLEGAKFEMV
-393 NSKDELSPVHLT
+393 NSQGVASSVKLSELVKSDEVL
-405 KLVSSND
+405 K
-412 ELMFGVGGR
+412 FGFGGR
-421 SEALGNGFYVTDAML
+421 AADPTLPSLYVADATL
-436 PINKINDVKLTLG
+436 PVADIDKIKLTLG

-477 QFNNKISATGVKAGW
+477 QFNNKIEATGVKAGW

-500 EEGKPTGET
+500 EEGNPTGET
-509 ETINDATY
+509 ETIKDATF
-517 SEYGLAATTFKPLSY
+517 SEFGLAATTFKPLSY

-562 PEFNFNFDDVNLGFS
+562 PSFNFNFNNVTLDFKFEG
-577 FGNITVDIPDGTV
+577 ITVSLAGSEIV
-590 IEVKIPKTNVYKVV
+590 VNIPKTPVYDNDGNPIGYIQPDPVIV
-604 DGVQTSDIIGVIEEQ
+604 DNFADLEGAINNSL
-619 TVKATDFTS
+619 ATS
-628 LENALSTAIS
+628 LAA
-638 NALKTQDQKINDA
+638 QDTKLQEA
-651 FKKAIG
+651 FKKAINNI
-657 EVAKK
+657 AT
-662 INSQINTEMAKL
+662 QINGEINKEMAKL

-723 YLQVTMLYSGNDG
+723 YLQVTMLYSANDG

-776 KYVAVTKVYK
+776 KYVAVTKVYDTK
-786 NGEPENVDL
+786 TRVTDEAL
-795 ERTKA
+795 TKA
-800 ANNTAGL
+800 ANNEAGL
-807 LNTIFPGNYTDVALK
+807 LNTVFPGNYTDVALK
-822 LEKNY
+822 LTKGY

>member
-195 VTKIKGLLKQAV
+195 VTKIKGLLKKAV
-207 DDAAA
+207 EDADAAKTA
-212 AKATADEAKSKATTA
+212 ANEAKIAANNAVTKATTA
-227 AATANTAKDA
+227 ETVANEAKTAVTNLT
-237 ADKATAAV
+237 TRVAAV
-245 ATLTPRVETVEK
+245 VKSVK
-257 EIEKITAQLDA
+257 ELTAQLDA

-277 TGIVLQQVKNPV
+277 TSIEIQQVKNPV
-289 FGKINLPLDI
+289 FGKMNLPLDV
-299 NSKMLVAYFGEASN
+299 NSKMLVSYFGEASN
-313 VNFPPVNTS
+313 VNFPPVNSSAT
-322 RYEYDNT
+322 EYNNNLVISAADQNLL
-329 NTGIDEATASL
+329 GISTE
-340 LNIDTKNFN
+340 NFN
-349 GYLYA
+349 GYLGA
-354 EYDKDQGKDDENKEM
+354 EDGNL

-382 VVLDGAQFDLV
+382 VDLEGAKFEMV
-393 NSKDELSPVHLT
+393 NSQGVASSVKLSELVKSDEVL
-405 KLVSSND
+405 K
-412 ELMFGVGGR
+412 FGFGGR
-421 SEALGNGFYVTDAML
+421 AADPTLPSLYVADATL
-436 PINKINDVKLTLG
+436 PVADIDKIKLTLG

-477 QFNNKISATGVKAGW
+477 QFNNKIEATGVKAGW
-492 EYEQAILD
+492 EYKQDILD
-500 EEGKPTGET
+500 EEGNPTGET
-509 ETINDATY
+509 ETIKDATF
-517 SEYGLAATTFKPLSY
+517 SEFGLAATTFKPLSY

-577 FGNITVDIPDGTV
+577 FGDITVSLAGAEIIVNIPETTV
-590 IEVKIPKTNVYKVV
+590 YDDENNPIGYIKPDPIHVK
-604 DGVQTSDIIGVIEEQ
+604 
-619 TVKATDFTS
+619 DFSQLEAQISASISSS
-628 LENALSTAIS
+628 LQA
-638 NALKTQDQKINDA
+638 QDEKINEA

-662 INSQINTEMAKL
+662 INSQINTEMDKL

-723 YLQVTMLYSGNDG
+723 YLQVTMLYSANDG
-736 AFHQVSNSSVAPTT
+736 AFHQLSNSEALPTF
-750 LVLNGGDGITLHPTS
+750 VKLNGGNAITLHPTS

-786 NGEPENVDL
+786 NGEPENIDKA
-795 ERTKA
+795 RTQA
-800 ANNTAGL
+800 ANNKAGL
-807 LNTIFPGNYTDVALK
+807 LNTVFPGNYTDVALQ
-822 LEKNY
+822 LEKDY

>member
-79 CLLKKDFEKTLN
+79 CLLEKDFEKTLN
-91 DYVKLQGQHATLKWY
+91 DYVKLQGQHTTLKWY

-165 QSAINAEQQAN
+165 QSAINAEKQAN
-176 ENEAILKALLEGY
+176 ENQAILEALLEGY

-195 VTKIKGLLKQAV
+195 VTKIKGLLKKAV

-212 AKATADEAKSKATTA
+212 AKAAATEAKTTA
-227 AATANTAKDA
+227 SQAVTTANTAKDA

-245 ATLTPRVETVEK
+245 ATLTTRVAAVEK
-257 EIEKITAQLDA
+257 SVKELTAQLDA

-277 TGIVLQQVKNPV
+277 TSIEIQQVKNPV
-289 FGKINLPLDI
+289 FGKMNLPLDV
-299 NSKMLVAYFGEASN
+299 NSKMLVSYFGEASN
-313 VNFPPVNTS
+313 VNFPPVNSSAT
-322 RYEYDNT
+322 EYNNNLVISAADQNLL
-329 NTGIDEATASL
+329 GISTEKFD
-340 LNIDTKNFN
+340 
-349 GYLYA
+349 GYLGA
-354 EYDKDQGKDDENKEM
+354 EDGNL

-382 VVLDGAQFDLV
+382 VDLEGAKFEMV
-393 NSKDELSPVHLT
+393 NSQGVASSVKLSELVKSDEVL
-405 KLVSSND
+405 K
-412 ELMFGVGGR
+412 FGFGGR
-421 SEALGNGFYVTDAML
+421 AADPTLPSLYVADATL
-436 PINKINDVKLTLG
+436 PVSDIDKIKLTLG

-477 QFNNKISATGVKAGW
+477 QFNNKIEATGVKAGW
-492 EYEQAILD
+492 EYEQTTYD
-500 EEGKPTGET
+500 EEGNATT
-509 ETINDATY
+509 ETIKDATF
-517 SEYGLAATTFKPLSY
+517 SEFGLAATTFKPLSY

-562 PEFNFNFDDVNLGFS
+562 PSFNFNFNNVTLDFKFEG
-577 FGNITVDIPDGTV
+577 ITVSLAGSEIV
-590 IEVKIPKTNVYKVV
+590 VNIPKTPVYDNEGNPIGYIQPDPVIV
-604 DGVQTSDIIGVIEEQ
+604 DNFADLEGAINNSL
-619 TVKATDFTS
+619 ATS
-628 LENALSTAIS
+628 LA
-638 NALKTQDQKINDA
+638 TQDTKLQEA
-651 FKKAIG
+651 FKKAINNI
-657 EVAKK
+657 AT
-662 INSQINTEMAKL
+662 QINREINKEMANL

-776 KYVAVTKVYK
+776 KYVAVTKVYDA
-786 NGEPENVDL
+786 NGVTDEAL
-795 ERTKA
+795 TKA
-800 ANNTAGL
+800 ANDKAGL
-807 LNTIFPGNYTDVALK
+807 LNTVFPGNYTDVALK
-822 LEKNY
+822 LTKGY

-848 IAAE
+848 IKAE

>member
-55 KTAQKALEDAQKKCQ
+55 QKAQKALEEAQKKCQ

-165 QSAINAEQQAN
+165 QSAINAEKQAN
-176 ENEAILKALLEGY
+176 ENQAILEALLDGY

-195 VTKIKGLLKQAV
+195 VTKIKGLLKKAV
-207 DDAAA
+207 EDADAAKTA
-212 AKATADEAKSKATTA
+212 ANEAKTAANNAVTKATTA
-227 AATANTAKDA
+227 ETVANEAKTAVTNLT
-237 ADKATAAV
+237 TRVAAV
-245 ATLTPRVETVEK
+245 EK
-257 EIEKITAQLDA
+257 SVKELTAQLDA

-277 TGIVLQQVKNPV
+277 TSIEIQQVKNPV
-289 FGKINLPLDI
+289 FGKMNLPLDV
-299 NSKMLVAYFGEASN
+299 NSKMLVSYFGEASN
-313 VNFPPVNTS
+313 VNFPPVNSSAT
-322 RYEYDNT
+322 EYNNNLVISAADQNLL
-329 NTGIDEATASL
+329 GISTE
-340 LNIDTKNFN
+340 NFN
-349 GYLYA
+349 GYLGA
-354 EYDKDQGKDDENKEM
+354 EDGNL

-382 VVLDGAQFDLV
+382 VDLEGAKFEMV
-393 NSKDELSPVHLT
+393 NSQGVASSVKLSELVKSDEVL
-405 KLVSSND
+405 K
-412 ELMFGVGGR
+412 FGFGGR
-421 SEALGNGFYVTDAML
+421 AADPTLPSLYVADATL
-436 PINKINDVKLTLG
+436 PVADIDKIKLTLG

-477 QFNNKISATGVKAGW
+477 QFNNKIEATGVKAGW

-500 EEGKPTGET
+500 EEGNPTGET
-509 ETINDATY
+509 ETIKDATF
-517 SEYGLAATTFKPLSY
+517 SEFGLAATTFKPLSY

-562 PEFNFNFDDVNLGFS
+562 PSFNFNFNNVTLDFKFEG
-577 FGNITVDIPDGTV
+577 ITVSLAGSEIV
-590 IEVKIPKTNVYKVV
+590 VNIPKTPVYDNDGNPIGYIEPDPVIV
-604 DGVQTSDIIGVIEEQ
+604 DNFADLEGAINNSL
-619 TVKATDFTS
+619 ATS
-628 LENALSTAIS
+628 LAA
-638 NALKTQDQKINDA
+638 QDTKLQEA
-651 FKKAIG
+651 FKKAINNI
-657 EVAKK
+657 AT
-662 INSQINTEMAKL
+662 QINGEINKEMAKL

-723 YLQVTMLYSGNDG
+723 YLQVTMLYSANDG

-776 KYVAVTKVYK
+776 KYVAVTKVY
-786 NGEPENVDL
+786 D
-795 ERTKA
+795 TKTGA
-800 ANNTAGL
+800 TNETLTKEANDKAGL
-807 LNTIFPGNYTDVALK
+807 LNTVFPGNYTDVALK
-822 LEKNY
+822 LTKGY

>member
-116 KDADGNPYETIGQQF
+116 KDADGKPYETIGQQF

-150 QEFLKEN
+150 QDFLKEN

-165 QSAINAEQQAN
+165 KSAIEAEKQAN
-176 ENEAILKALLEGY
+176 ENQAILEALLDGY
-189 EYSEQD
+189 DYSEQD
-195 VTKIKGLLKQAV
+195 VTKIKGLLKKAVEDAADAKAAATEAKNKASQAV
-207 DDAAA
+207 N
-212 AKATADEAKSKATTA
+212 
-227 AATANTAKDA
+227 TANTAKDA

-245 ATLTPRVETVEK
+245 ATLTTRVAAVEK
-257 EIEKITAQLDA
+257 SVKELTAKLDA

-277 TGIVLQQVKNPV
+277 TGIELQQVNNPV
-289 FGKINLPLDI
+289 FGKMNLPLDV
-299 NSKMLVAYFGEASN
+299 NSKMLVSYFGEASN

-322 RYEYDNT
+322 STEYDGKTIVISSTDNQLL
-329 NTGIDEATASL
+329 GISTEKFD
-340 LNIDTKNFN
+340 
-349 GYLYA
+349 GYLGA
-354 EYDKDQGKDDENKEM
+354 ENGNL

-382 VVLDGAQFDLV
+382 VDLEGATFELV
-393 NSKDELSPVHLT
+393 NSQGVASSVKLSELVKSDEVL
-405 KLVSSND
+405 K
-412 ELMFGVGGR
+412 FGFGGR
-421 SEALGNGFYVTDAML
+421 AADPTLPSLYVADATV
-436 PINKINDVKLTLG
+436 PVADIDKIKLTLG

-477 QFNNKISATGVKAGW
+477 QFNNKIEATGVKAGW
-492 EYEQAILD
+492 EYEQTTYD
-500 EEGKPTGET
+500 EKGNATT
-509 ETINDATY
+509 ETIKDATY
-517 SEYGLAATTFKPLSY
+517 SEFGLAATTFKPLSY

-562 PEFNFNFDDVNLGFS
+562 PTFKFDFDGVDLGFS
-577 FGNITVDIPDGTV
+577 FGDIAVSLNGAEIVVNIPETPVYDNDNNQIGYIKPDPIRV
-590 IEVKIPKTNVYKVV
+590 
-604 DGVQTSDIIGVIEEQ
+604 
-619 TVKATDFTS
+619 TDFSQLEAQISASISSS
-628 LENALSTAIS
+628 LQA
-638 NALKTQDQKINDA
+638 QDEKINKA
-651 FKKAIG
+651 FQKAIG

-662 INSQINTEMAKL
+662 INSQINEEMAKL
-674 KTNIETQFNNIVTE
+674 KTNIEGQFDKIISE
-688 IQNKVNGYLGTV
+688 IQDKVNGYLGTV
-700 NNYIDKANSF
+700 NNYIGKANSF

-723 YLQVTMLYSGNDG
+723 YLQVTMLYSANDG
-736 AFHQVSNSSVAPTT
+736 AFHQVSNSSVMPTT

-776 KYVAVTKVYK
+776 KYVAVTKVYDTK
-786 NGEPENVDL
+786 TGVTDEAL
-795 ERTKA
+795 TKA
-800 ANNTAGL
+800 ANNEAGL
-807 LNTIFPGNYTDVALK
+807 LNTVFPGNYTDVALK
-822 LEKNY
+822 LTKGY

>member
-14 LAIGSAMSV
+14 LAIGSAMSG

-55 KTAQKALEDAQKKCQ
+55 QKAQKALEDAQKKCQ

-165 QSAINAEQQAN
+165 QSAINAEKQAN
-176 ENEAILKALLEGY
+176 ENQAILEALLYGY
-189 EYSEQD
+189 DYSEQD
-195 VTKIKGLLKQAV
+195 VTKIKGLLKKAV

-212 AKATADEAKSKATTA
+212 AKAAATEAKTTA
-227 AATANTAKDA
+227 SQAVTTANTAKDA

-245 ATLTPRVETVEK
+245 ATFTTRVANVEK
-257 EIEKITAQLDA
+257 SVNELTAQLDA

-277 TGIVLQQVKNPV
+277 TSIEIQQVKNPV
-289 FGKINLPLDI
+289 FGKMNLPLDV
-299 NSKMLVAYFGEASN
+299 NSKMLVSYFGEASN
-313 VNFPPVNTS
+313 VNFPPVNSSAT
-322 RYEYDNT
+322 EYNNNLVISAADPNLL
-329 NTGIDEATASL
+329 GISTE
-340 LNIDTKNFN
+340 NFN
-349 GYLYA
+349 GYLGA
-354 EYDKDQGKDDENKEM
+354 EDGNL

-382 VVLDGAQFDLV
+382 VDLEGAKFEMV
-393 NSKDELSPVHLT
+393 NSQGVASSVKLSELVKSDEVL
-405 KLVSSND
+405 K
-412 ELMFGVGGR
+412 FGFGGR
-421 SEALGNGFYVTDAML
+421 AADPTLPSLYVADATL
-436 PINKINDVKLTLG
+436 PVADIDKIKLTLG

-477 QFNNKISATGVKAGW
+477 QFNNKIEATGVKAGW

-500 EEGKPTGET
+500 EEGNPTGET
-509 ETINDATY
+509 ETIKDATF
-517 SEYGLAATTFKPLSY
+517 SEFGLAATTFKPLSY

-562 PEFNFNFDDVNLGFS
+562 PSFNFNFNNVTLDFKFEG
-577 FGNITVDIPDGTV
+577 ITVSLAGSEIV
-590 IEVKIPKTNVYKVV
+590 VNIPKTPVYDNDGNPIGYIEPDPVIV
-604 DGVQTSDIIGVIEEQ
+604 DNFADLEGAINNSL
-619 TVKATDFTS
+619 ATS
-628 LENALSTAIS
+628 LAA
-638 NALKTQDQKINDA
+638 QDTKLQEA
-651 FKKAIG
+651 FKKAINNI
-657 EVAKK
+657 AT
-662 INSQINTEMAKL
+662 QINGEINKEMAKL

-723 YLQVTMLYSGNDG
+723 YLQVTMLYSANDG

-776 KYVAVTKVYK
+776 KYVAVTKVY
-786 NGEPENVDL
+786 D
-795 ERTKA
+795 TKTGA
-800 ANNTAGL
+800 TNETLTKEANDKAGL
-807 LNTIFPGNYTDVALK
+807 LNTVFPGNYTDVALK
-822 LEKNY
+822 LTKGY

>member
-165 QSAINAEQQAN
+165 QSAINAEKQAN
-176 ENEAILKALLEGY
+176 ENQAILEALLYGY
-189 EYSEQD
+189 DYSEQD
-195 VTKIKGLLKQAV
+195 VTKIKGLLKKAV
-207 DDAAA
+207 EDADAAKTA
-212 AKATADEAKSKATTA
+212 ANEAKTAANNAVTKATTA
-227 AATANTAKDA
+227 ETVANEAKTAVTNLT
-237 ADKATAAV
+237 TRVAAV
-245 ATLTPRVETVEK
+245 EK
-257 EIEKITAQLDA
+257 SVKELTAQLDA

-277 TGIVLQQVKNPV
+277 TSIEIQQVKNPV
-289 FGKINLPLDI
+289 FGKMNLPLDV
-299 NSKMLVAYFGEASN
+299 NSKMLVSYFGEASN
-313 VNFPPVNTS
+313 VNFPPVNSSAT
-322 RYEYDNT
+322 EYNNNLVISAADQNLL
-329 NTGIDEATASL
+329 GISTE
-340 LNIDTKNFN
+340 NFN
-349 GYLYA
+349 GYLGA
-354 EYDKDQGKDDENKEM
+354 EDGNL

-382 VVLDGAQFDLV
+382 VDLEGAKFEMV
-393 NSKDELSPVHLT
+393 NSQGVASSVKLSELVKSDEVL
-405 KLVSSND
+405 K
-412 ELMFGVGGR
+412 FGFGGR
-421 SEALGNGFYVTDAML
+421 AADPTLPSLYVADATL
-436 PINKINDVKLTLG
+436 PVADIDKIKLTLG

-477 QFNNKISATGVKAGW
+477 QFNNKIEATGVKAGW

-500 EEGKPTGET
+500 EEGNPTGET
-509 ETINDATY
+509 ETIKDATF
-517 SEYGLAATTFKPLSY
+517 SEFGLAATTFKPLSY

-562 PEFNFNFDDVNLGFS
+562 PTFTFNFDDVNLGFS
-577 FGNITVDIPDGTV
+577 FGDITVSLAGAEIIVNIPETTV
-590 IEVKIPKTNVYKVV
+590 YDDENNPIGYIKPDPIHVK
-604 DGVQTSDIIGVIEEQ
+604 
-619 TVKATDFTS
+619 DFSQLEAQISASISSS
-628 LENALSTAIS
+628 LQA
-638 NALKTQDQKINDA
+638 QDQKINDA

-662 INSQINTEMAKL
+662 INSQINTEMDKL

-723 YLQVTMLYSGNDG
+723 YLQVTMLYSANDG

-750 LVLNGGDGITLHPTS
+750 LELNGGDGITLHPTS

-776 KYVAVTKVYK
+776 KYVAVTKVYDNK
-786 NGEPENVDL
+786 TGVTNETL
-795 ERTKA
+795 TKE
-800 ANNTAGL
+800 ANDKAGL
-807 LNTIFPGNYTDVALK
+807 LNTVFPGNYTDVALK
-822 LEKNY
+822 LTKGY

-848 IAAE
+848 IMVK

>member
-116 KDADGNPYETIGQQF
+116 KDADGKPYETIGQQF

-150 QEFLKEN
+150 QDFLKEN

-165 QSAINAEQQAN
+165 KSAIEAEKQAN
-176 ENEAILKALLEGY
+176 ENQAILEALLDGY
-189 EYSEQD
+189 DYSEQD
-195 VTKIKGLLKQAV
+195 VTKIKGLLKKAV
-207 DDAAA
+207 EDAAA
-212 AKATADEAKSKATTA
+212 AKDAATEAKTTA
-227 AATANTAKDA
+227 SQAVNTANTAKEA

-245 ATLTPRVETVEK
+245 ATLTTRVAAVEK
-257 EIEKITAQLDA
+257 SVKELTAKLDA

-277 TGIVLQQVKNPV
+277 TGIELQQVNNPV
-289 FGKINLPLDI
+289 FGKMNLPLDV
-299 NSKMLVAYFGEASN
+299 NSKMLVSYFGEASN

-322 RYEYDNT
+322 STEYDGKTIVISSTDNQLL
-329 NTGIDEATASL
+329 GISTEKFD
-340 LNIDTKNFN
+340 
-349 GYLYA
+349 GYLGA
-354 EYDKDQGKDDENKEM
+354 ENGNL

-382 VVLDGAQFDLV
+382 VDLEGATFELV
-393 NSKDELSPVHLT
+393 NSQGVASSVKLSELVKSDEVL
-405 KLVSSND
+405 K
-412 ELMFGVGGR
+412 FGFGGR
-421 SEALGNGFYVTDAML
+421 AADPTLPSLYVADATV
-436 PINKINDVKLTLG
+436 PVADIDKIKLTLG

-477 QFNNKISATGVKAGW
+477 QFNNKIEATGVKAGW
-492 EYEQAILD
+492 EYEQTTYD
-500 EEGKPTGET
+500 EKGNATT
-509 ETINDATY
+509 ETIKDATY
-517 SEYGLAATTFKPLSY
+517 SEFGLAATTFKPLSY

-562 PEFNFNFDDVNLGFS
+562 PTFNFNFDGVDLGFS
-577 FGNITVDIPDGTV
+577 FGNISVSLNGAEIVVNIPETPVYDNDNHQIGY
-590 IEVKIPKTNVYKVV
+590 IKPDPIHVK
-604 DGVQTSDIIGVIEEQ
+604 
-619 TVKATDFTS
+619 DFSQLEAQISASISSS
-628 LENALSTAIS
+628 LQA
-638 NALKTQDQKINDA
+638 QDEKINEA

-674 KTNIETQFNNIVTE
+674 KTNIEGQFDKIISE
-688 IQNKVNGYLGTV
+688 IQDKVNGYLGTV
-700 NNYIDKANSF
+700 NNYIGKANSF

-723 YLQVTMLYSGNDG
+723 YLQVTMLYSANDG
-736 AFHQVSNSSVAPTT
+736 AFHQVSNSSVMPTT

-776 KYVAVTKVYK
+776 KYVAVTKVYDTK
-786 NGEPENVDL
+786 TGVTDEAL
-795 ERTKA
+795 TKA
-800 ANNTAGL
+800 ANNEAGL
-807 LNTIFPGNYTDVALK
+807 LNTVFPGNYTDVALK
-822 LEKNY
+822 LTKGY

>member
-116 KDADGNPYETIGQQF
+116 KDADGKPYETIGQQF

-150 QEFLKEN
+150 QDFLKEN

-165 QSAINAEQQAN
+165 KSAIEAEKQAN
-176 ENEAILKALLEGY
+176 ENQAILEALLDGY
-189 EYSEQD
+189 DYSEQD
-195 VTKIKGLLKQAV
+195 VTKIKGLLKKAVEDAADAKAAATEAKNKASQAV
-207 DDAAA
+207 N
-212 AKATADEAKSKATTA
+212 
-227 AATANTAKDA
+227 TANTAKDA

-245 ATLTPRVETVEK
+245 ATLTTRVAAVEK
-257 EIEKITAQLDA
+257 SVKELTAKLDA

-277 TGIVLQQVKNPV
+277 TGIELQQVNNPV
-289 FGKINLPLDI
+289 FGKMNLPLDV
-299 NSKMLVAYFGEASN
+299 NSKMLVSYFGEASN

-322 RYEYDNT
+322 STEYDGKTIVISSTDNQLL
-329 NTGIDEATASL
+329 GISTEKFD
-340 LNIDTKNFN
+340 
-349 GYLYA
+349 GYLGA
-354 EYDKDQGKDDENKEM
+354 ENGNL

-382 VVLDGAQFDLV
+382 VDLEGATFELV
-393 NSKDELSPVHLT
+393 NSQGVASSVKLSELVKSDEVL
-405 KLVSSND
+405 K
-412 ELMFGVGGR
+412 FGFGGR
-421 SEALGNGFYVTDAML
+421 AADPTLPSLYVADATV
-436 PINKINDVKLTLG
+436 PVADIDKIKLTLG

-477 QFNNKISATGVKAGW
+477 QFNNKIEATGVKAGW
-492 EYEQAILD
+492 EYEQTTYD
-500 EEGKPTGET
+500 EKGNATT
-509 ETINDATY
+509 ETIKDATY
-517 SEYGLAATTFKPLSY
+517 SEFGLAATTFKPLSY

-562 PEFNFNFDDVNLGFS
+562 PTFTFNFDDVNLGFS

-604 DGVQTSDIIGVIEEQ
+604 DGEKTDEIIGVIEEQ

-628 LENALSTAIS
+628 LEGALSTAIS
-638 NALKTQDQKINDA
+638 NALKTQDEKINEA

-662 INSQINTEMAKL
+662 INSQINTEMDKL

-688 IQNKVNGYLGTV
+688 IQDKVNGYLGTV

-723 YLQVTMLYSGNDG
+723 YLQVTMLYSANDG

-776 KYVAVTKVYK
+776 KYVAVTKVY
-786 NGEPENVDL
+786 D
-795 ERTKA
+795 TKTGA
-800 ANNTAGL
+800 TNETLTKEANDKAGL
-807 LNTIFPGNYTDVALK
+807 LNTVFPGNYTDVALK
-822 LEKNY
+822 LTKGY

>member
-55 KTAQKALEDAQKKCQ
+55 QKAQKALEDAQKKCQ

-165 QSAINAEQQAN
+165 QSAINAEKQAN
-176 ENEAILKALLEGY
+176 ENQAILEALLYGY
-189 EYSEQD
+189 DYSEQD
-195 VTKIKGLLKQAV
+195 VTKIKGLLKKAV

-212 AKATADEAKSKATTA
+212 AKAAATEAKTTA
-227 AATANTAKDA
+227 SQAVTTANTAKDA

-245 ATLTPRVETVEK
+245 ATFTTRVANVEK
-257 EIEKITAQLDA
+257 SVNELTAQLDA

-277 TGIVLQQVKNPV
+277 TSIEIQQVKNPV
-289 FGKINLPLDI
+289 FGKMNLPLDV
-299 NSKMLVAYFGEASN
+299 NSKMLVSYFGEASN
-313 VNFPPVNTS
+313 VNFPPVNSSAT
-322 RYEYDNT
+322 EYNNNLVISAADQNLL
-329 NTGIDEATASL
+329 GISTE
-340 LNIDTKNFN
+340 NFN
-349 GYLYA
+349 GYLGA
-354 EYDKDQGKDDENKEM
+354 EDGNL

-382 VVLDGAQFDLV
+382 VDLEGAKFEMV
-393 NSKDELSPVHLT
+393 NSQGVASSVKLSELVKSDEVL
-405 KLVSSND
+405 K
-412 ELMFGVGGR
+412 FGFGGR
-421 SEALGNGFYVTDAML
+421 AADPTLPSLYVADATL
-436 PINKINDVKLTLG
+436 PVADIDKIKLTLG

-477 QFNNKISATGVKAGW
+477 QFNNKIEATGVKAGW
-492 EYEQAILD
+492 EYKQAILD
-500 EEGKPTGET
+500 EEGNPTGET
-509 ETINDATY
+509 ETIKDATF
-517 SEYGLAATTFKPLSY
+517 SEFGLAATTFKPLSY

-562 PEFNFNFDDVNLGFS
+562 PSFNFNFNNVTLDFKFEG
-577 FGNITVDIPDGTV
+577 ITVSLAGSEIV
-590 IEVKIPKTNVYKVV
+590 VNIPKTPVYDNDGNPIGYIEPDPVIV
-604 DGVQTSDIIGVIEEQ
+604 DNFADLEGAINNSL
-619 TVKATDFTS
+619 ATS
-628 LENALSTAIS
+628 LAA
-638 NALKTQDQKINDA
+638 QDTKLQEA
-651 FKKAIG
+651 FKKAINNI
-657 EVAKK
+657 AT
-662 INSQINTEMAKL
+662 QINGEINKEMANL
-674 KTNIETQFNNIVTE
+674 KTNIESQFNNIVTE

-723 YLQVTMLYSGNDG
+723 YLQVTMLYSANDG

-776 KYVAVTKVYK
+776 KYVAVTKVYDTK
-786 NGEPENVDL
+786 TRVTDEVL
-795 ERTKA
+795 TKA
-800 ANNTAGL
+800 ANNEAGL
-807 LNTIFPGNYTDVALK
+807 LNTVFPGNYTDVALK
-822 LEKNY
+822 LTKGY

>member
-195 VTKIKGLLKQAV
+195 VTKIKGLLKKAV
-207 DDAAA
+207 EDADAAKTA
-212 AKATADEAKSKATTA
+212 ANEAKIAANNAVTKATTA
-227 AATANTAKDA
+227 ETVANEAKTAVTNLT
-237 ADKATAAV
+237 TRVAAV
-245 ATLTPRVETVEK
+245 VKSVK
-257 EIEKITAQLDA
+257 ELTAQLDA

-277 TGIVLQQVKNPV
+277 TSIEIQQVKNPV
-289 FGKINLPLDI
+289 FGKMNLPLDV
-299 NSKMLVAYFGEASN
+299 NSKMLVSYFGEASN
-313 VNFPPVNTS
+313 VNFPPVNSSAT
-322 RYEYDNT
+322 EYNNNLVISAADQNLL
-329 NTGIDEATASL
+329 GISTE
-340 LNIDTKNFN
+340 NFN
-349 GYLYA
+349 GYLGA
-354 EYDKDQGKDDENKEM
+354 EDGNL

-382 VVLDGAQFDLV
+382 VDLEGAKFEMV
-393 NSKDELSPVHLT
+393 NSQGVASSVKLSELVKSDEVL
-405 KLVSSND
+405 K
-412 ELMFGVGGR
+412 FGFGGR
-421 SEALGNGFYVTDAML
+421 AADPTLPSLYVADATL
-436 PINKINDVKLTLG
+436 PVADIDKIKLTLG

-477 QFNNKISATGVKAGW
+477 QFNNKIEATGVKAGW
-492 EYEQAILD
+492 EYKQDILD
-500 EEGKPTGET
+500 EEGNPTGET
-509 ETINDATY
+509 ETIKDATF
-517 SEYGLAATTFKPLSY
+517 SEFGLAATTFKPLSY

-562 PEFNFNFDDVNLGFS
+562 PKFNFNFDDVNLGFS
-577 FGNITVDIPDGTV
+577 FGDITVSLAGAEIIVNIPETTV
-590 IEVKIPKTNVYKVV
+590 YDDENNPIGYIKPDPIHVK
-604 DGVQTSDIIGVIEEQ
+604 
-619 TVKATDFTS
+619 DFSQLEAQISASISSS
-628 LENALSTAIS
+628 LQA
-638 NALKTQDQKINDA
+638 QDEKINEA

-662 INSQINTEMAKL
+662 INSQINTEMDKL

-723 YLQVTMLYSGNDG
+723 YLQVTMLYSANDG
-736 AFHQVSNSSVAPTT
+736 AFHQLSNSEALPTF
-750 LVLNGGDGITLHPTS
+750 VKLNGGNAITLHPTS

-786 NGEPENVDL
+786 NGEPENIDKA
-795 ERTKA
+795 RTQA
-800 ANNTAGL
+800 ANNKAGL
-807 LNTIFPGNYTDVALK
+807 LNTVFPGNYTDVALQ
-822 LEKNY
+822 LEKDY

>member
-79 CLLKKDFEKTLN
+79 CLLKKDFENTLN

-150 QEFLKEN
+150 QDFLKEN

-165 QSAINAEQQAN
+165 KSAIEAEKQAN
-176 ENEAILKALLEGY
+176 ENQAILEALLDGY
-189 EYSEQD
+189 DYSEQD
-195 VTKIKGLLKQAV
+195 VTKIKGLLKKAV
-207 DDAAA
+207 EDAAA
-212 AKATADEAKSKATTA
+212 AKDAATEAKNTA
-227 AATANTAKDA
+227 SQAVNTANTAKDA

-245 ATLTPRVETVEK
+245 ATLTTRVAAVEK
-257 EIEKITAQLDA
+257 SVKELTAKLDA

-277 TGIVLQQVKNPV
+277 TGIELQQVNNPV
-289 FGKINLPLDI
+289 FGKMNLPLDV
-299 NSKMLVAYFGEASN
+299 NSKMLVSYFGEASN

-322 RYEYDNT
+322 STEYDGKTIVISSTDNQLL
-329 NTGIDEATASL
+329 GISTEKFD
-340 LNIDTKNFN
+340 
-349 GYLYA
+349 GYLGA
-354 EYDKDQGKDDENKEM
+354 ENGNL

-382 VVLDGAQFDLV
+382 VDLEGAKFEMV
-393 NSKDELSPVHLT
+393 NSQGVASSVKLSELVKSDEVL
-405 KLVSSND
+405 K
-412 ELMFGVGGR
+412 FGFGGR
-421 SEALGNGFYVTDAML
+421 AADPTLPSLYVADATV
-436 PINKINDVKLTLG
+436 PVADIDKIKLTLG

-477 QFNNKISATGVKAGW
+477 QFNNKLEATGVKAGW
-492 EYEQAILD
+492 EYEQTTYDKNGNA
-500 EEGKPTGET
+500 TT
-509 ETINDATY
+509 ETIKDATY
-517 SEYGLAATTFKPLSY
+517 SEFGLAATTFKPLSY

-562 PEFNFNFDDVNLGFS
+562 PTFTFNFDDVNLGFS
-577 FGNITVDIPDGTV
+577 FGNISVSLNGAEIVVNIPETPVYDNDNHQIGY
-590 IEVKIPKTNVYKVV
+590 IKPDPIHVK
-604 DGVQTSDIIGVIEEQ
+604 
-619 TVKATDFTS
+619 DFSQLEAQISASISSS
-628 LENALSTAIS
+628 LQA
-638 NALKTQDQKINDA
+638 QDEKINEA

-662 INSQINTEMAKL
+662 INSQINQEMDKL
-674 KTNIETQFNNIVTE
+674 KTNIEGQFDKIISE
-688 IQNKVNGYLGTV
+688 IQDKVNGYLGTV
-700 NNYIDKANSF
+700 NNYIGKANSF

-723 YLQVTMLYSGNDG
+723 YLQVTMLYSANDG
-736 AFHQVSNSSVAPTT
+736 AFHQVSNSSVMPTT

-776 KYVAVTKVYK
+776 KYVAVTKVYDTK
-786 NGEPENVDL
+786 TGVTDEAL
-795 ERTKA
+795 TKA
-800 ANNTAGL
+800 ANNEAGL
-807 LNTIFPGNYTDVALK
+807 LNTVFPGNYTDVALK
-822 LEKNY
+822 LTKGY

>member
-165 QSAINAEQQAN
+165 QSAINAEKQAN
-176 ENEAILKALLEGY
+176 ENQAILEALLDGY

-195 VTKIKGLLKQAV
+195 VTKIKGLLKKAV
-207 DDAAA
+207 EDADAAKTA
-212 AKATADEAKSKATTA
+212 ANEAKTAANNAVTKATTA
-227 AATANTAKDA
+227 ETVANEAKTAVTNLT
-237 ADKATAAV
+237 TRVAAV
-245 ATLTPRVETVEK
+245 EK
-257 EIEKITAQLDA
+257 SVKELTAQLDA

-277 TGIVLQQVKNPV
+277 TSIEIQQVKNPV
-289 FGKINLPLDI
+289 FGKMNLPLDV
-299 NSKMLVAYFGEASN
+299 NSKMLISYFGEASN
-313 VNFPPVNTS
+313 VNFPPVNSSAT
-322 RYEYDNT
+322 EYNNNLVISAADQNLL
-329 NTGIDEATASL
+329 GISTE
-340 LNIDTKNFN
+340 NFN
-349 GYLYA
+349 GYLGA
-354 EYDKDQGKDDENKEM
+354 EDGNL

-382 VVLDGAQFDLV
+382 VDLEGAKFEMV
-393 NSKDELSPVHLT
+393 NSQGVASSVKLSELVKSDEVL
-405 KLVSSND
+405 K
-412 ELMFGVGGR
+412 FGFGGR
-421 SEALGNGFYVTDAML
+421 AADPTLPSLYVADATL
-436 PINKINDVKLTLG
+436 PVADIDKIKLTLG

-477 QFNNKISATGVKAGW
+477 QFNNKIEATGVKAGW

-500 EEGKPTGET
+500 EEGNPTGET
-509 ETINDATY
+509 ETIKDATF
-517 SEYGLAATTFKPLSY
+517 SEFGLAATTFKPLSY

-562 PEFNFNFDDVNLGFS
+562 PSFNFNFNNVTLDFKFEG
-577 FGNITVDIPDGTV
+577 ITVSLAGSEIV
-590 IEVKIPKTNVYKVV
+590 VNIPKTPVYDNDGNPIGYIQPHPVIV
-604 DGVQTSDIIGVIEEQ
+604 DNFADLEGAINNSL
-619 TVKATDFTS
+619 ATS
-628 LENALSTAIS
+628 LAA
-638 NALKTQDQKINDA
+638 QDTKLQEA
-651 FKKAIG
+651 FKKAINNI
-657 EVAKK
+657 AT
-662 INSQINTEMAKL
+662 QINGEINKEMAKL

-723 YLQVTMLYSGNDG
+723 YLQVTMLYSANDG

-776 KYVAVTKVYK
+776 KYVAVTKVY
-786 NGEPENVDL
+786 D
-795 ERTKA
+795 TKTGA
-800 ANNTAGL
+800 TNETLTKEANDKAGL
-807 LNTIFPGNYTDVALK
+807 LNTVFPGNYTDVALK
-822 LEKNY
+822 LTKGY

>member
-165 QSAINAEQQAN
+165 QSAINAEKQAN
-176 ENEAILKALLEGY
+176 ENQAILEALLDGY

-195 VTKIKGLLKQAV
+195 VTKIKGLLKKAV
-207 DDAAA
+207 EDADAAKTA
-212 AKATADEAKSKATTA
+212 ANEAKTAANNAVTKATTA
-227 AATANTAKDA
+227 ETVANEAKTAVTNLT
-237 ADKATAAV
+237 TRVAAV
-245 ATLTPRVETVEK
+245 EK
-257 EIEKITAQLDA
+257 SVKELTAQLDA

-277 TGIVLQQVKNPV
+277 TSIEIQQVKNPV
-289 FGKINLPLDI
+289 FGKMNLPLDV
-299 NSKMLVAYFGEASN
+299 NSKMLISYFGEASN
-313 VNFPPVNTS
+313 VNFPPVNSSAT
-322 RYEYDNT
+322 EYNNNLVISAADQNLL
-329 NTGIDEATASL
+329 GISTE
-340 LNIDTKNFN
+340 NFN
-349 GYLYA
+349 GYLGA
-354 EYDKDQGKDDENKEM
+354 EDGNL

-382 VVLDGAQFDLV
+382 VVLEGAKFEMV
-393 NSKDELSPVHLT
+393 NSQGVASSVKLSELVKSDEVL
-405 KLVSSND
+405 K
-412 ELMFGVGGR
+412 FGFGGR
-421 SEALGNGFYVTDAML
+421 AADPTLPSLYVADATL
-436 PINKINDVKLTLG
+436 PVADIDKIKLTLG

-477 QFNNKISATGVKAGW
+477 QFNNKIEATGVKAGW

-500 EEGKPTGET
+500 EEGNPTGET
-509 ETINDATY
+509 ETIKDATF
-517 SEYGLAATTFKPLSY
+517 SEFGLAATTFKPLSY

-562 PEFNFNFDDVNLGFS
+562 PSFNFNFNNVTLDFKFEG
-577 FGNITVDIPDGTV
+577 ITVSLAGSEIV
-590 IEVKIPKTNVYKVV
+590 VNIPKTPVYDNDGNPIGYIQPDPVIV
-604 DGVQTSDIIGVIEEQ
+604 DNFADLEGAINNSL
-619 TVKATDFTS
+619 ATS
-628 LENALSTAIS
+628 LAA
-638 NALKTQDQKINDA
+638 QDTKLQEA
-651 FKKAIG
+651 FKKAINNI
-657 EVAKK
+657 AT
-662 INSQINTEMAKL
+662 QINGEINKEMAKL

-723 YLQVTMLYSGNDG
+723 YLQVTMLYSANDG

-776 KYVAVTKVYK
+776 KYVAVTKVY
-786 NGEPENVDL
+786 D
-795 ERTKA
+795 TKTGA
-800 ANNTAGL
+800 TNETLTKEANDKAGL
-807 LNTIFPGNYTDVALK
+807 LNTVFPGNYTDVALK
-822 LEKNY
+822 LTKGY

>member
-55 KTAQKALEDAQKKCQ
+55 QKAQKALEDAQKKCQ

-91 DYVKLQGQHATLKWY
+91 DYVKLQGQHTTLKWY

-165 QSAINAEQQAN
+165 QSAINAEKQAN
-176 ENEAILKALLEGY
+176 ENQAILEALLDGY

-195 VTKIKGLLKQAV
+195 VTKIKGLLKKAV
-207 DDAAA
+207 EDADAAKTA
-212 AKATADEAKSKATTA
+212 ANEAKTAANNAVTKATTA
-227 AATANTAKDA
+227 ETVANEAKTAVTNLT
-237 ADKATAAV
+237 TRVAAV
-245 ATLTPRVETVEK
+245 EK
-257 EIEKITAQLDA
+257 SVTELTAQLDA

-277 TGIVLQQVKNPV
+277 TSIEIQQVKNPV
-289 FGKINLPLDI
+289 FGKMNLPLDV
-299 NSKMLVAYFGEASN
+299 NSKMLVSYFGEASN
-313 VNFPPVNTS
+313 VNFPPVNSSAT
-322 RYEYDNT
+322 EYNNNLVISAADQNLL
-329 NTGIDEATASL
+329 GISTE
-340 LNIDTKNFN
+340 NFN
-349 GYLYA
+349 GYLGA
-354 EYDKDQGKDDENKEM
+354 EDGNL

-382 VVLDGAQFDLV
+382 VDLEGAKFEMV
-393 NSKDELSPVHLT
+393 NSQGVASSVKLSELVKSDEVL
-405 KLVSSND
+405 K
-412 ELMFGVGGR
+412 FGFGGR
-421 SEALGNGFYVTDAML
+421 AADPTLPSLYVADATL
-436 PINKINDVKLTLG
+436 PVADIDKIKLTLG

-477 QFNNKISATGVKAGW
+477 QFNNKIEATGVKAGW

-500 EEGKPTGET
+500 EEGNPTGET
-509 ETINDATY
+509 ETIKDATF
-517 SEYGLAATTFKPLSY
+517 SEFGLAATTFKPLSY

-562 PEFNFNFDDVNLGFS
+562 PSFNFNFNNVTLDFKFEG
-577 FGNITVDIPDGTV
+577 ITVSLAGSEIV
-590 IEVKIPKTNVYKVV
+590 VNIPKTPVYDNDGNPIGYIKPDPVIV
-604 DGVQTSDIIGVIEEQ
+604 DNFADLEGAINNSL
-619 TVKATDFTS
+619 ATS
-628 LENALSTAIS
+628 LAA
-638 NALKTQDQKINDA
+638 QDTKLQEA
-651 FKKAIG
+651 FKKAINNIATQING
-657 EVAKK
+657 E
-662 INSQINTEMAKL
+662 INTEMAKL
-674 KTNIETQFNNIVTE
+674 KTNIEGQFDKIISE
-688 IQNKVNGYLGTV
+688 IQDKVNGYLGTV
-700 NNYIDKANSF
+700 NNYIGKANSF

-723 YLQVTMLYSGNDG
+723 YLQVTMLYSANDG
-736 AFHQVSNSSVAPTT
+736 AFHQVSNSSVMPTT

-776 KYVAVTKVYK
+776 KYVAVTKVYDTK
-786 NGEPENVDL
+786 TGVTDEAL
-795 ERTKA
+795 TKA
-800 ANNTAGL
+800 ANNEAGL
-807 LNTIFPGNYTDVALK
+807 LNTVFPGNYTDVALK
-822 LEKNY
+822 LTKGY

>member
-116 KDADGNPYETIGQQF
+116 KDADGKPYETIGQQF

-150 QEFLKEN
+150 QDFLKEN

-165 QSAINAEQQAN
+165 KSAIEAEKQAN
-176 ENEAILKALLEGY
+176 ENQAILEALLDGY
-189 EYSEQD
+189 DYSEQD
-195 VTKIKGLLKQAV
+195 VTKIKGLLKKAV
-207 DDAAA
+207 EDAAA
-212 AKATADEAKSKATTA
+212 AEAAATEAKNTA
-227 AATANTAKDA
+227 SQAVNTANTAKDA

-245 ATLTPRVETVEK
+245 ATLTTRVAAVEK
-257 EIEKITAQLDA
+257 SVNELTAKLDA

-277 TGIVLQQVKNPV
+277 TGIELQQVNNPV
-289 FGKINLPLDI
+289 FGKMNLPLDV
-299 NSKMLVAYFGEASN
+299 NSKMLVSYFGEASN

-322 RYEYDNT
+322 STEYDGKTIVISSTDNQLL
-329 NTGIDEATASL
+329 GISTEKFD
-340 LNIDTKNFN
+340 
-349 GYLYA
+349 GYLGA
-354 EYDKDQGKDDENKEM
+354 ENGNL

-382 VVLDGAQFDLV
+382 VDLEGATFELV
-393 NSKDELSPVHLT
+393 NSQGVASSVKLSELVKSDEVL
-405 KLVSSND
+405 K
-412 ELMFGVGGR
+412 FGFGGR
-421 SEALGNGFYVTDAML
+421 AADPTLPSLYVADATV
-436 PINKINDVKLTLG
+436 PVADIDKIKLTLG

-477 QFNNKISATGVKAGW
+477 QFNNKIEATGVKAGW
-492 EYEQAILD
+492 EYEQTTYD
-500 EEGKPTGET
+500 ENGNATT
-509 ETINDATY
+509 ETIKDATY
-517 SEYGLAATTFKPLSY
+517 SEFGLAATTFKPLSY

-562 PEFNFNFDDVNLGFS
+562 PTFTFNFDGVDLGFS
-577 FGNITVDIPDGTV
+577 FGNIAVSLNGAEIVVNIPET
-590 IEVKIPKTNVYKVV
+590 PVY
-604 DGVQTSDIIGVIEEQ
+604 DNDNHQIGYIKPDPIRV
-619 TVKATDFTS
+619 TDFSQLEAQISTS
-628 LENALSTAIS
+628 IS
-638 NALKTQDQKINDA
+638 SSLQAQDEKINEA

-674 KTNIETQFNNIVTE
+674 KTNIEGQFDKIISE
-688 IQNKVNGYLGTV
+688 IQDKVNGYLGTV
-700 NNYIDKANSF
+700 NNYIGKANSF

-723 YLQVTMLYSGNDG
+723 YLQVTMLYSANDG
-736 AFHQVSNSSVAPTT
+736 AFHQVSNSSVMPTT

-776 KYVAVTKVYK
+776 KYVAVTKVYDTK
-786 NGEPENVDL
+786 TGVTDEAL
-795 ERTKA
+795 TKA
-800 ANNTAGL
+800 ANNEAGL
-807 LNTIFPGNYTDVALK
+807 LNTVFPGNYTDVALK
-822 LEKNY
+822 LTKGY